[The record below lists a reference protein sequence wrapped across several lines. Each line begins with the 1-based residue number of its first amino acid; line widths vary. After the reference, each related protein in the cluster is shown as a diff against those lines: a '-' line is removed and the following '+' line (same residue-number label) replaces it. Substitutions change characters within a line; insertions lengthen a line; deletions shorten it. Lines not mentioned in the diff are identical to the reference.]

1 MERTIKTPHDVVQ
14 LLIDIIAMN
23 ENKFAIYTQYF
34 KLTKTVKVSIVTRK
48 HLYVCFYDLQG
59 KTAEITRSKN
69 HYRVNGE
76 VLKACTFKVY
86 DDLTDFVS
94 IDKSEV
100 KRKIVFL

>member
-1 MERTIKTPHDVVQ
+1 MQRTIKTPHDVVQ
-14 LLIDIIAMN
+14 ILIDIIATH

-34 KLTKTVKVSIVTRK
+34 KQTKAVKVSIVTRK
-48 HLYVCFYDLQG
+48 HLYVCFYDLHG
-59 KTAEITRSKN
+59 KMAEITRSKN
-69 HYRVNGE
+69 HYRVNVE

-100 KRKIVFL
+100 KRKVIFL